1 MITTTLAFLL
11 GAAIFYA
18 GFRFGRYTNDGDT
31 LTLEG
36 QNSFLSDEVNFLK
49 ADNEHLRKVLERRVQ
64 WAHVEGSD
72 EMTDLRD
79 GPPYTAAIGL
89 CFHGVSLSEHCGE
102 CALGQAPVFGLSS

>member
-1 MITTTLAFLL
+1 MMYLLAFLL
-11 GAAIFYA
+11 GTGIFYA
-18 GFRFGRYTNDGDT
+18 GYRFGKFAN
-31 LTLEG
+31 EG
-36 QNSFLSDEVNFLK
+36 AALIFEGHADFLRDQVSFLRSEND
-49 ADNEHLRKVLERRVQ
+49 HLRKVLERRVQ
-64 WAHVEGSD
+64 WAHVEGAD

>member
-1 MITTTLAFLL
+1 MMYLFAFLL
-11 GAAIFYA
+11 GLAIFYA
-18 GFRFGRYTNDGDT
+18 GYKFGQYANEGQV
-31 LTLEG
+31 LTLDR
-36 QNSFLSDEVNFLK
+36 QNSFLRDQVNFLQ
-49 ADNEHLRKVLERRVQ
+49 ADNDHLRKVLERRAQ
-64 WAHVEGSD
+64 WAHVEGAD